1 MNWNRNEV
9 CQLLSAKSQ
18 MSLCMIDGEYAS
30 IVHFED
36 ARMRCELWIH
46 ERGVFLAA
54 DPERPVQGLPFF
66 EISLPCTTLAPVP
79 RSGMPTGLG
88 MYSEPVSSA
97 TLRFPITRRE
107 DGSISLS
114 GVWEGLIAPYTSN
127 EDGA

>member
-1 MNWNRNEV
+1 M
-9 CQLLSAKSQ
+9 
-18 MSLCMIDGEYAS
+18 
-30 IVHFED
+30 
-36 ARMRCELWIH
+36 
-46 ERGVFLAA
+46 FLAA

>member
-1 MNWNRNEV
+1 MDWNRNEV
-9 CQLLSAKSQ
+9 CQLLSAKITDELMVDDRQ
-18 MSLCMIDGEYAS
+18 VT

-36 ARMRCELWIH
+36 ARMRYELWIH
-46 ERGVFLAA
+46 ETGVFLAA

-97 TLRFPITRRE
+97 TLRFSITRRE

-114 GVWEGLIAPYTSN
+114 GVWEGLLAPDTSN
-127 EDGA
+127 EAEA